1 MTSVSV
7 GLAEEP
13 PLAVSVRG
21 LVKRYDAVEAVRGV
35 DFDVAPGEVFG
46 FLGPNGA
53 GKSTT
58 INVLC
63 TLIKPTA
70 GTALVAGY
78 DVARQRD
85 QVRRNIG
92 LVFQDTTL
100 DSYLTAE
107 QNLRFHA
114 ELYGVPRAGLPDRM
128 RQVLEMVGPVGA
140 SRQRG
145 HDLLRR
151 HEAPPGD
158 RPRPDALAAGAVPRR
173 ADRRA
178 STRRPAPRSGAT
190 SRSSS
195 APRTSRSS

>member
-1 MTSVSV
+1 MTSVSL
-7 GLAEEP
+7 GLAEDP

-21 LVKRYDAVEAVRGV
+21 LVKRYDALEAVRGV

-70 GTALVAGY
+70 GTAQVAGY
-78 DVARQRD
+78 DVTRQRD

-107 QNLRFHA
+107 
-114 ELYGVPRAGLPDRM
+114 
-128 RQVLEMVGPVGA
+128 
-140 SRQRG
+140 
-145 HDLLRR
+145 
-151 HEAPPGD
+151 
-158 RPRPDALAAGAVPRR
+158 
-173 ADRRA
+173 
-178 STRRPAPRSGAT
+178 
-190 SRSSS
+190 
-195 APRTSRSS
+195 